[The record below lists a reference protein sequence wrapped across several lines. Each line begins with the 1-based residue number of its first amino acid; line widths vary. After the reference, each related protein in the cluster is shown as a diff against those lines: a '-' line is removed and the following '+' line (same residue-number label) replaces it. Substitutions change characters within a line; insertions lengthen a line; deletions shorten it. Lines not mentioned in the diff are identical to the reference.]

1 MYYIKPV
8 TVTNSVLTAS
18 NINEPDLSS
27 GEVEWVSGTDYNVG
41 DEVIRT
47 ATHKRYECSIKNPD
61 KTIAPEL
68 DPDHWL
74 EIGQTNKWAMF
85 DSKITTKSQRGTS
98 IIVDITPPSVCS
110 KIAFIG
116 VDASSIK
123 VDVIVGG
130 SIVYTSEVDLVD
142 VGVSDWW
149 EYFYLDYSYSH
160 RAIFTL
166 PTYRSCIIRATIT
179 AETGL
184 KARCGAVILGKQI
197 EIGDSLL
204 GVRVGIKDFSTKET
218 DAFGDTVIVQRDY
231 SDKMSIDVAIPTSRI
246 EYVRDDLATMRATP
260 TVFVGEDEQKSTIIF
275 GFIDNFEI
283 ILPNLSYSDCSISI
297 EGLT

>member
-8 TVTNSVLTAS
+8 AVTNSVLTAS
-18 NINEPDLSS
+18 NISEPDLSS
-27 GEVEWVSGTDYNVG
+27 GEAEWVSDTDYNVG
-41 DEVIRT
+41 AKVIRT
-47 ATHKRYECSIKNPD
+47 ATHKCYECLIKNPD

-68 DPDHWL
+68 NPDHWL
-74 EIGQTNKWAMF
+74 EIGPTNKWAMF

-98 IIVDITPPSVCS
+98 IIVDITTLSACS

-116 VDASSIK
+116 VDAASIK
-123 VDVIVGG
+123 LEVIVGD
-130 SIVYTSEVDLVD
+130 SIVYTKEVDLVD

-149 EYFYLDYSYSH
+149 EYFYLEYSYSH

-166 PTYRSCIIRATIT
+166 PTYRSCTIRATIT
-179 AETGL
+179 AESGGTA
-184 KARCGAVILGKQI
+184 KCGAVVLGKQI

-204 GVRVGIKDFSTKET
+204 GVRVGIRDFSTKET

-231 SDKMSIDVAIPTSRI
+231 SDKMTIDVAIPTARI

-260 TVFVGEDEQKSTIIF
+260 TVFVGEDGQKSTIIF

-283 ILPNLSYSDCSISI
+283 ILPNLTYSDCSISI